1 MGADH
6 VVVVDISSDEE
17 DLGLDASDG
26 LSFNSFEVL
35 DRSDGRR
42 QEESDDVVI
51 VDEFSASSAA
61 KRPKKDSG
69 LLAPDKGSGFDDDDC
84 VVLDSDPDK
93 PVSVVDDK
101 GGEIG
106 DRGDDLLIVAE
117 KGQFACRDYPHPR
130 HLCAHFPFSSSPH
143 EKFCD
148 LCHCYVCDSPAP
160 CTCWGIGDKST
171 DHCHST
177 DKEER
182 WKYQRQCFKQS
193 KLESMFPQKPTDNAT
208 SKIPSFQDPVPQC
221 YSNLNPLLVPGS
233 RSNSLQTCSAA
244 SISNSNAINQRNY
257 YQSTIISYPFQRLG
271 QRPTKSYPLNPSVQ
285 YIHRESRVA
294 GALTTQLMNSHTRFK
309 RARTMQNRFTSLNSP
324 PHNPIASGNRTPS
337 GVLQKSTYATRTSQR
352 PRSPQVGQQRS
363 EDLLVT
369 SPGASADQMLA
380 NISSHFTLP
389 TKQSSMCPPVTA
401 ADDSQ
406 ESWQNVLASVASE
419 LGVSMFSDPATSN
432 AQRPPM
438 FPSSSPPF
446 DESYS
451 KTDASQDTWSVPA
464 NSNPGSLDYDCRWSN
479 DTMAQIQEHSPVED
493 PHL

>member
-1 MGADH
+1 MGPDH
-6 VVVVDISSDEE
+6 AVVVDISSDEE
-17 DLGLDASDG
+17 DLGLDASDV

-35 DRSDGRR
+35 DRSDVRR

-51 VDEFSASSAA
+51 VDEFSASAA
-61 KRPKKDSG
+61 KRRKKDSG

-93 PVSVVDDK
+93 PVSVVDDN

-160 CTCWGIGDKST
+160 CSCWDIGDKST

-182 WKYQRQCFKQS
+182 WQYLRQYFKQI
-193 KLESMFPQKPTDNAT
+193 KLESMFPQKPTDNPT
-208 SKIPSFQDPVPQC
+208 SKIPPFQDPVPLS

-257 YQSTIISYPFQRLG
+257 YQPTILSCSFQRLG
-271 QRPTKSYPLNPSVQ
+271 QRPTKSYPLNPSIQ
-285 YIHRESRVA
+285 YIQRDSRVA
-294 GALTTQLMNSHTRFK
+294 GALTTQLTNSHTRFK
-309 RARTMQNRFTSLNSP
+309 RARTMQYSFTSLNNP
-324 PHNPIASGNRTPS
+324 PHNTIASSNHTPR

-363 EDLLVT
+363 EDPLVT
-369 SPGASADQMLA
+369 SPGASAYQMQA

-406 ESWQNVLASVASE
+406 ESWQNLLASVASE
-419 LGVSMFSDPATSN
+419 LGVSMFSDTGTSN
-432 AQRPPM
+432 AQQPPM
-438 FPSSSPPF
+438 FPSSSLPF

-451 KTDASQDTWSVPA
+451 KTDASQDTWS
-464 NSNPGSLDYDCRWSN
+464 SSSK
-479 DTMAQIQEHSPVED
+479 H
-493 PHL
+493 

>member
-1 MGADH
+1 M
-6 VVVVDISSDEE
+6 I
-17 DLGLDASDG
+17 
-26 LSFNSFEVL
+26 
-35 DRSDGRR
+35 R
-42 QEESDDVVI
+42 
-51 VDEFSASSAA
+51 AA
-61 KRPKKDSG
+61 KLG
-69 LLAPDKGSGFDDDDC
+69 
-84 VVLDSDPDK
+84 
-93 PVSVVDDK
+93 
-101 GGEIG
+101 IG
-106 DRGDDLLIVAE
+106 VMT
-117 KGQFACRDYPHPR
+117 C
-130 HLCAHFPFSSSPH
+130 SSSPRRGSLLAGITH
-143 EKFCD
+143 IQD
-148 LCHCYVCDSPAP
+148 
-160 CTCWGIGDKST
+160 TCVLIFLSAHHLMKSCVICAIVMSVT
-171 DHCHST
+171 LQPLALAGELVIKVLTIVIQLIKKKGGST
-177 DKEER
+177 R
-182 WKYQRQCFKQS
+182 GRQCFKQS

-285 YIHRESRVA
+285 YIHTESRVA

-309 RARTMQNRFTSLNSP
+309 RATTMQNRFTSLNSP

-363 EDLLVT
+363 EDPLAT

-464 NSNPGSLDYDCRWSN
+464 NSNPGSLDYDCRWSH

>member
-69 LLAPDKGSGFDDDDC
+69 LLAPDKGRGFDDDDC
-84 VVLDSDPDK
+84 GVLTLTRISRSRWLMIRAAK
-93 PVSVVDDK
+93 L
-101 GGEIG
+101 GIG
-106 DRGDDLLIVAE
+106 VMT
-117 KGQFACRDYPHPR
+117 C
-130 HLCAHFPFSSSPH
+130 SSSPRRGSLLAGITH
-143 EKFCD
+143 IQDTCVLIFLSAHHLMKSS
-148 LCHCYVCDSPAP
+148 CHCYVCDSPAP
-160 CTCWGIGDKST
+160 CTRWGIGDKST

-208 SKIPSFQDPVPQC
+208 SKIPSFQDPVPQPK
-221 YSNLNPLLVPGS
+221 SSIGS
-233 RSNSLQTCSAA
+233 RFQIKFTPDLLCRLVSQ
-244 SISNSNAINQRNY
+244 IQM
-257 YQSTIISYPFQRLG
+257 QSTRETIIDLPLSLILSRDSASG
-271 QRPTKSYPLNPSVQ
+271 QPNPTPLNPSVQ
-285 YIHRESRVA
+285 CIHRESRVA

-438 FPSSSPPF
+438 FPSSSPPLTSLIPKPMQVKILGQF
-446 DESYS
+446 QQTVTL
-451 KTDASQDTWSVPA
+451 KFSQ
-464 NSNPGSLDYDCRWSN
+464 N
-479 DTMAQIQEHSPVED
+479 E
-493 PHL
+493 

>member
-130 HLCAHFPFSSSPH
+130 HLCAHLPFSSSPH
-143 EKFCD
+143 EKLCD

-160 CTCWGIGDKST
+160 CTRWGIGDKSA

-182 WKYQRQCFKQS
+182 WKYQRQA
-193 KLESMFPQKPTDNAT
+193 MF
-208 SKIPSFQDPVPQC
+208 
-221 YSNLNPLLVPGS
+221 
-233 RSNSLQTCSAA
+233 QT
-244 SISNSNAINQRNY
+244 
-257 YQSTIISYPFQRLG
+257 
-271 QRPTKSYPLNPSVQ
+271 K
-285 YIHRESRVA
+285 
-294 GALTTQLMNSHTRFK
+294 
-309 RARTMQNRFTSLNSP
+309 
-324 PHNPIASGNRTPS
+324 
-337 GVLQKSTYATRTSQR
+337 TSQR

-363 EDLLVT
+363 EDPLAT

-464 NSNPGSLDYDCRWSN
+464 NSNPGSLDYDCRWSH